1 MNDTD
6 AALRKKVFALRR
18 KGWEYASIQ
27 KTLGIG
33 YNTTRRIAKR
43 FDQEFG
49 PPAIR
54 VRIPKKKGQVGVREV
69 RMNFKN
75 YLDQVKG
82 GVSFQIVQRGRVV
95 ARIVPDHD

>member
-33 YNTTRRIAKR
+33 YNT
-43 FDQEFG
+43 DQANRK
-49 PPAIR
+49 AIR
-54 VRIPKKKGQVGVREV
+54 PRVRAAGHPST
-69 RMNFKN
+69 N
-75 YLDQVKG
+75 
-82 GVSFQIVQRGRVV
+82 
-95 ARIVPDHD
+95 P

>member
-1 MNDTD
+1 MEWGSRSND
-6 AALRKKVFALRR
+6 ARR
-18 KGWEYASIQ
+18 GCRDRNA
-27 KTLGIG
+27 
-33 YNTTRRIAKR
+33 R
-43 FDQEFG
+43 

-82 GVSFQIVQRGRVV
+82 GVSFQIVQRGRVL